1 MEVNFMDIINVVK
14 SKLVIRQQKNGL
26 WQLLSV
32 TVYDNGRVDRHIIR
46 SDLKYDMAYKLMT
59 R

>member
-1 MEVNFMDIINVVK
+1 MDIINVVK